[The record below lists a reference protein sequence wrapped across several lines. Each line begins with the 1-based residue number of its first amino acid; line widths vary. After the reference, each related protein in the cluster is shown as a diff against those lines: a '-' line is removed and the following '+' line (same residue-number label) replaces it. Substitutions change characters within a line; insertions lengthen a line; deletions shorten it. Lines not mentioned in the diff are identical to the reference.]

1 MTTKPSYTPALRFP
15 DFLNDGEWEVKR
27 LGDLFVRITDRNK
40 ENNKNVLTISAQFGL
55 VNQFEY
61 FSKNVAASDVTNYY
75 IIQKGDFAYNK
86 SRSQGYPFGA
96 IKPLLL
102 YDRGVVSTLYICFR
116 LKEDS
121 GCDAD
126 FYRFYFETGII
137 NDQISNIAQEG
148 ARNHGLLNISTED
161 FFNINLIVPP
171 LPEQRHI
178 AQALTALDEL
188 IAATNEKLEQ
198 MKAYKKGLMQKLFP
212 AEGKKLPELRFKEFE
227 KDGEWEVKKLGEV
240 AERITH
246 KVGNANLRP
255 VSISAG
261 IGFVDQ
267 KNKFGRDISGNQY
280 SNYIVLKKGEFAYNK
295 GNSIKYPQG
304 CVYKLKEFDVVACP
318 SVFVCFRIIDENV
331 CPDFLS
337 AYFANNYHGIQ
348 LQQFITSG
356 VRSNGLLNIS
366 AEDFF
371 SIQIP
376 FPPLP
381 EQRKIASCLSAM
393 DETINAYTEKVGL
406 LGQFKKGLMQQMF
419 VN

>member
-1 MTTKPSYTPALRFP
+1 MDHSLHSYTPALRFP
-15 DFLNDGEWEVKR
+15 GFLNDGEWEVKR
-27 LGDLFVRITDRNK
+27 LGEI
-40 ENNKNVLTISAQFGL
+40 
-55 VNQFEY
+55 
-61 FSKNVAASDVTNYY
+61 
-75 IIQKGDFAYNK
+75 
-86 SRSQGYPFGA
+86 
-96 IKPLLL
+96 
-102 YDRGVVSTLYICFR
+102 
-116 LKEDS
+116 
-121 GCDAD
+121 
-126 FYRFYFETGII
+126 
-137 NDQISNIAQEG
+137 
-148 ARNHGLLNISTED
+148 
-161 FFNINLIVPP
+161 
-171 LPEQRHI
+171 
-178 AQALTALDEL
+178 
-188 IAATNEKLEQ
+188 
-198 MKAYKKGLMQKLFP
+198 
-212 AEGKKLPELRFKEFE
+212 
-227 KDGEWEVKKLGEV
+227 

-318 SVFVCFRIIDENV
+318 NVFVCFRIIDENV

-376 FPPLP
+376 FPSLP
-381 EQRKIASCLSAM
+381 EQRRIAQAPTAL
-393 DETINAYTEKVGL
+393 DELITATNEKLEQVKAY
-406 LGQFKKGLMQQMF
+406 KKGLMQQLF
-419 VN
+419 VDSMVGGVNH

>member
-1 MTTKPSYTPALRFP
+1 MVLIGRASSMEIQQKHIPQLRFP
-15 DFLNDGEWEVKR
+15 EFLN
-27 LGDLFVRITDRNK
+27 
-40 ENNKNVLTISAQFGL
+40 
-55 VNQFEY
+55 
-61 FSKNVAASDVTNYY
+61 
-75 IIQKGDFAYNK
+75 
-86 SRSQGYPFGA
+86 
-96 IKPLLL
+96 
-102 YDRGVVSTLYICFR
+102 
-116 LKEDS
+116 
-121 GCDAD
+121 
-126 FYRFYFETGII
+126 
-137 NDQISNIAQEG
+137 
-148 ARNHGLLNISTED
+148 
-161 FFNINLIVPP
+161 
-171 LPEQRHI
+171 
-178 AQALTALDEL
+178 
-188 IAATNEKLEQ
+188 
-198 MKAYKKGLMQKLFP
+198 
-212 AEGKKLPELRFKEFE
+212 
-227 KDGEWEVKKLGEV
+227 DGEWEVKKLGEV

-371 SIQIP
+371 SIHIP
-376 FPPLP
+376 FPPLAEQRRIAACLSALDEMLAATNGKLEQMKAYKKGLMQKLFP
-381 EQRKIASCLSAM
+381 AKGKKLPELRFKEFEKDGEWEEKKLGEIITTLSPTKKLQSGKYKAVGSFPIVDQSQNYICGYSDDVEAVVNTTSENLIVFGDHTCTLKFVDFPFIQGADGIKIFKSSKSNEIDERFLYQALLYNPIVSKEYKRHFSELKEQVVCYPKDMNEQRKIASCLSSM
-393 DETINAYTEKVGL
+393 DDQINAYLEKVAL
-406 LGQFKKGLMQQMF
+406 LEQYKKGLMQQMF
-419 VN
+419 PTSK

>member
-1 MTTKPSYTPALRFP
+1 MVLIGRASSMEIQQKHIPQLRFP
-15 DFLNDGEWEVKR
+15 EFLN
-27 LGDLFVRITDRNK
+27 
-40 ENNKNVLTISAQFGL
+40 
-55 VNQFEY
+55 
-61 FSKNVAASDVTNYY
+61 
-75 IIQKGDFAYNK
+75 
-86 SRSQGYPFGA
+86 
-96 IKPLLL
+96 
-102 YDRGVVSTLYICFR
+102 
-116 LKEDS
+116 
-121 GCDAD
+121 
-126 FYRFYFETGII
+126 
-137 NDQISNIAQEG
+137 
-148 ARNHGLLNISTED
+148 
-161 FFNINLIVPP
+161 
-171 LPEQRHI
+171 
-178 AQALTALDEL
+178 
-188 IAATNEKLEQ
+188 
-198 MKAYKKGLMQKLFP
+198 
-212 AEGKKLPELRFKEFE
+212 
-227 KDGEWEVKKLGEV
+227 DGEWEVKKLGEV

-318 SVFVCFRIIDENV
+318 NVFVCFRIIDENV

-376 FPPLP
+376 FPSLP
-381 EQRKIASCLSAM
+381 EQRRIAQALTAL
-393 DETINAYTEKVGL
+393 DELIAATNEKLEQVKAY
-406 LGQFKKGLMQQMF
+406 KKGLMQQLF
-419 VN
+419 VDSMGVVNH